1 MPWRTRGTR
10 FVLERSMEDLSRMM
24 RLGSA
29 FISRGKNNTCVM
41 EVKAQ
46 KVHKKK
52 TEEMDVNANDEADK
66 DEEMAKEVE
75 DGKEGEVVFRRRML
89 S

>member
-1 MPWRTRGTR
+1 
-10 FVLERSMEDLSRMM
+10 
-24 RLGSA
+24 
-29 FISRGKNNTCVM
+29 M

-66 DEEMAKEVE
+66 DEEMAKDVE